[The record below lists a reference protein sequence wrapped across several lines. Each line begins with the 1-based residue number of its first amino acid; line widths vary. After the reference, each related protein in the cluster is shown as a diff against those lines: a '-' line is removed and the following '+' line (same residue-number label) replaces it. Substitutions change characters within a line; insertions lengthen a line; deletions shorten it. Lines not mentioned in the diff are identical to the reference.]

1 MSISLYTGKLYKF
14 ICLRFVEENQGNTE
28 NKMNFLGSYSRNHSW
43 DAWSSCHDNLC
54 ALEFVSNRASSLAL
68 LAPCYSSTL
77 APSSLSQHQ
86 NNFTPQ
92 NSIDKNILVPT
103 FLQSQVSQDGFQF
116 YVFQPFER
124 FFCPLFKSCW
134 WCLTTVVWR
143 LYLCWWWRLCIWQRW
158 LSCFYATTIPINIVH
173 RVRASADAIANI
185 LWEQR
190 RGSSGEEPSTR
201 STSGVMGR
209 RLDGTNFWRS
219 AASFVAFVDT
229 IENIIYVA
237 ATKINES
244 MSLLIHYQ
252 LTTSHYQLTTKSLQ
266 LTTTHYQIT
275 TK

>member
-1 MSISLYTGKLYKF
+1 
-14 ICLRFVEENQGNTE
+14 
-28 NKMNFLGSYSRNHSW
+28 MNFLGSYSRNHSW

-54 ALEFVSNRASSLAL
+54 ALEFVSNSIFTSIARAL
-68 LAPCYSSTL
+68 LFLHFGSFFFVATSKQL
-77 APSSLSQHQ
+77 L
-86 NNFTPQ
+86 TPQ

-134 WCLTTVVWR
+134 WRLTTVVWR
-143 LYLCWWWRLCIWQRW
+143 LYLCWWWRLCIWRRW

-201 STSGVMGR
+201 STSGVMGHGW
-209 RLDGTNFWRS
+209 LDGTYFWRS
-219 AASFVAFVDT
+219 AQVLWL
-229 IENIIYVA
+229 
-237 ATKINES
+237 
-244 MSLLIHYQ
+244 SL
-252 LTTSHYQLTTKSLQ
+252 TPSRTFSSN
-266 LTTTHYQIT
+266 
-275 TK
+275 